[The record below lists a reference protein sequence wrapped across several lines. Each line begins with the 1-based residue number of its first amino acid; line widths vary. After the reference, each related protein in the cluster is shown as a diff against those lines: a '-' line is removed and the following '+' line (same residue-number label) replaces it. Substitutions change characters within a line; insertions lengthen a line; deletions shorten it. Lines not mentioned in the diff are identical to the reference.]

1 MPLLVFILSALII
14 MATTVAA
21 TTSLSS
27 ELLLINN
34 NNVKLVKKSIS
45 SNEPKVSHKFGN
57 GGLGRAAAGNNNN
70 NIKSINDDST
80 KKLNVS
86 PKLGGSSRS
95 AVSSSRS
102 AVSSRR
108 FNIALIKPTFTAAAY
123 NSAFYKFYFLFIH
136 TFAGMNV
143 TTHLNLLSSRVNNQ
157 LTALSSSASTLSF
170 LPRHLKTLL
179 PHSNINVLT
188 DADVDSGSPIFVKN
202 RITSNRYDILIVGHE
217 EYVTQKEYDNLKQF
231 VANGGTLIVL
241 DGNAF
246 FAQIK
251 YNSNT
256 DIITLVKGH
265 GWAFNGE
272 SAWRSVNERWRK
284 ETSQWLGSNYLCYS
298 CKITFLNNPF
308 GYKHHEEQYLT
319 NPNDMI
325 LMNYNAVVMS
335 TKKYHPPVAKPVIAT
350 YQLNHQK
357 GRVIV
362 LGLYSDDV
370 ISNGNFD
377 KFFDG
382 LLLQHTLS
390 LEPPTRNL

>member
-1 MPLLVFILSALII
+1 MSAIPLLAITLSALII

-27 ELLLINN
+27 GLLLNN
-34 NNVKLVKKSIS
+34 NNNIKLVKKNIS

-70 NIKSINDDST
+70 KIKSINDDST

-95 AVSSSRS
+95 AVSS
-102 AVSSRR
+102 RR

-123 NSAFYKFYFLFIH
+123 DSAFYKFYFLFIH

-179 PHSNINVLT
+179 PQSNINVLT

-202 RITSNRYDILIVGHE
+202 GITSNRYDILIVGHE

-350 YQLNHQK
+350 YQLNYQK